1 MSQDDYTPARLRE
14 LADKMHARASY
25 NQTLVWSDHN
35 PVSHLNNAS
44 DMHETAAALRA
55 AADTLAAR
63 EALEAEVSG
72 DIEATRDQLS
82 SAIYAGANQADI
94 ERLDRAVWKLFDRA
108 HALRLTFRRIDA
120 LNALLRRAMNALN
133 APDATIPMRTRDGVP
148 VDVPAYTPEEA
159 RDLRR
164 ALAAEIAAALGGK
177 TDE

>member
-1 MSQDDYTPARLRE
+1 MSQNDYTPARLRE
-14 LADKMHARASY
+14 LADDAFDTEFRDL
-25 NQTLVWSDHN
+25 Q
-35 PVSHLNNAS
+35 
-44 DMHETAAALRA
+44 AALRA
-55 AADTLAAR
+55 AAEAIEVERETNGATALLLQQARTALAAR

-164 ALAAEIAAALGGK
+164 ALAAEIAAALK
-177 TDE
+177 ETDQ